1 MVYFKPSIAIVKNA
15 VLLLFSF
22 MIANSIADVAASS
35 SSKSDK
41 TVIGYYASWQWYDR
55 GGLAKPSNMD
65 FTKVSRVNFAFFQV
79 DSSGNIWGTDSWAD
93 PQILFGPT
101 NWNPAPDEEKKCSW
115 TSPTG
120 KTCDAHKN
128 EEGLIGLAHAAGAE
142 IYPSLGGWTLSDAFV
157 PMAANPVS
165 REKFANNCV
174 EMIQDYDFDGI
185 DIDWE
190 YPGYEDHSGTPDD
203 RENYNLLLDELRTKL
218 DALTDITGKYYGI
231 TAALPCG
238 PSNIANID
246 IAHVSTKLDELN
258 LMTYDFA
265 GSWDNVTGV
274 NAPIYHQGW
283 GPDGFSLDDCVNTW
297 LDGGGTRD
305 QINIGMPFYG
315 RSYGSASGLN
325 QPFEG
330 ADMKHFSIDEGT
342 PQYFNIVSQ
351 HGSMTSVRHEAT
363 KTQYGSFNDG
373 SGFVSYDNEQAIC
386 DKTEYVLNEN
396 LNGFIIW
403 ELSGDLMPDL
413 STPLLDAVNKKLADP
428 GMSCG
433 QPGPPTTIPPTPMD
447 STPMQPAPNSPVPQ
461 PALISPAPQLAPN
474 GPTTTQPDPTPTF
487 TTPPQFPASSGT
499 CGNGQVGNGVCANG
513 SCCSSW
519 GYCGFSTT
527 HCGTSPPNESIE
539 DSEDEILPSPPRIT
553 PHPIIQP
560 APTGPAPTESTPSP
574 CGNGQIG
581 NGVCSNGLCCSQWGY
596 CGSSTK
602 HCGSVPENPTSPP
615 YDSIDDTDDKILPS
629 PPRLTPQPTA
639 MPTTSLNPDEP
650 FALCCPSDF
659 TGLRAYKE
667 CTQFYSCVNGVAI
680 ATPVAVPP
688 GTLFDSQLGN
698 FNW

>member
-246 IAHVSTKLDELN
+246 VAHVSTKLDELN

-283 GPDGFSLDDCVNTW
+283 GSDGFSLDDCVNTW

-305 QINIGMPFYG
+305 QINIGLPFYG
-315 RSYGSASGLN
+315 RSYGWASGLN

-342 PQYFNIVSQ
+342 PQYFNIVSKL
-351 HGSMTSVRHEAT
+351 GLMTTVRHEST
-363 KTQYGSFNDG
+363 KTQYGFFNDG
-373 SGFVSYDNEQAIC
+373 SGFVSYDDEQAIC

-413 STPLLDAVNKKLADP
+413 STPLLDAVNNKLADP
-428 GMSCG
+428 NMSCG
-433 QPGPPTTIPPTPMD
+433 HPGHPTAIPPSPTESMPI
-447 STPMQPAPNSPVPQ
+447 QPAPMRPAPTHPTPAPTQ
-461 PALISPAPQLAPN
+461 PAPAP
-474 GPTTTQPDPTPTF
+474 TQPAPTPTQP
-487 TTPPQFPASSGT
+487 TPTPTSTIPTPSPVSGA
-499 CGNGQVGNGVCANG
+499 CGNGKIGNGVCLNG
-513 SCCSSW
+513 RCCSRW
-519 GYCGFSTT
+519 GYCGSTT
-527 HCGTSPPNESIE
+527 LHCTSVPESPTSPPYDPIE

-553 PHPIIQP
+553 PQP
-560 APTGPAPTESTPSP
+560 TIAPFISNIFPTKSPVSTTMP
-574 CGNGQIG
+574 
-581 NGVCSNGLCCSQWGY
+581 
-596 CGSSTK
+596 
-602 HCGSVPENPTSPP
+602 PTSPP
-615 YDSIDDTDDKILPS
+615 K
-629 PPRLTPQPTA
+629 TPQPTSSNSS
-639 MPTTSLNPDEP
+639 PQNPGV
-650 FALCCPSDF
+650 FAQCCPSNF
-659 TGLRAYKE
+659 TGLRAHKE
-667 CTQFYSCVNGVAI
+667 CTQFYHCVNGRVVSL
-680 ATPVAVPP
+680 PMDLPL
-688 GTLFDSQLGN
+688 GTLFDNNKQN
-698 FNW
+698 FDWAKQVTCQVDIDCARRLRKTNQRYI